1 MANRM
6 MNKTRFWKMIYM
18 TRTRD
23 EGVLS
28 IKKVEEDKM
37 NKMTIRKKVML
48 LVAAGMAMQS
58 MGLTVYAKE
67 ITEPTDFT
75 STVKQT
81 QSKEDVL
88 ADAILQAQ
96 DAVKSKKALLLEAQA
111 ELDKVQPKYDVTKQ
125 AYEQASYKYNQME
138 SSVNSAVLDA
148 MKSNLQDIKNKKK
161 DLDQVALEKANA
173 EKAKKEAEDTYNKAV
188 SDLEKAQK
196 SYDEAV
202 KNVSDSSFK
211 EDVEKA
217 KQAIEDAKNAVMQ
230 AQIELND
237 AKTQQEE
244 LSSKVSECEAA
255 LSDAQNKLQE
265 ALDAKVDAENT
276 LTSLQ
281 QQLSEANGKD
291 NSEKIQVIQ
300 NEIQNLELEVN
311 NYNSKIESINSE
323 VATLQ
328 SSLSKA
334 QMDLDIAKSKVEEA
348 KSNYDTKV
356 EEQNEAQ
363 AKMDEMEEQATL
375 KDGEIAKLQEA
386 VELARTKFEEAKAK
400 FDAESSQLNDKKAAV
415 EAAQKKLESLN
426 DAYQDALNQWN
437 QGSYGYFKSIHAE
450 YPLYMMEDEN
460 LTNKNNLYECK
471 LGADTDPT
479 NLDNMIATIDY
490 IKQCNALRKQN
501 GLNELKVD
509 LSLVVIAQIDASG
522 NIAQLEHNSKWTHLG
537 LYNCGENIAYGPK
550 YYNPFKG
557 WYDSEYKLYQDAIAS
572 GKYPNLENMTSMEV
586 YSTWPDLWEKIGH
599 YYNILDER
607 YNYTG
612 FALGQTVKVNP
623 GCNDYSQTFGLTG
636 SDYTMTVD
644 EYEKSLTS
652 YVNGL
657 KDVFKQHEQALE
669 EYTKANEEL
678 LKAQK
683 EMATYKTV
691 EEAQQTYLKAL
702 DDLSNGQAEFNT
714 FMNGYL
720 AQQKNLEQ
728 AKANVQTALDA
739 IDLAKSQQEAIENQ
753 IHDLNSSISNKMDAL
768 SATKESAAQAQKS
781 IQDKEAE
788 IQKLNQSK
796 LDVDKIKANISK
808 QESIV
813 KDKTDAW
820 QLALNEVDNRQSELE
835 SAEKDLNNQLVVV
848 DEKKG
853 VLKDKEIE
861 FNKREEDYQNLLKL
875 NQNVNDAFANLENAK
890 NAVVKA
896 ETVKTDLATKVK
908 KLEKALD
915 QLTMEYTKLNS
926 EKDKVDSLVACY
938 NNLKEKKLDTEVLTI
953 DGYESIC
960 TLLKQYKAALLD
972 LNEKKQVYQEVKDKF
987 DVLNTAYQKAKA
999 DYDQAIIQETN
1010 VNNDLKK
1017 HLEESKKEVEK
1028 KQNDTKQSS
1037 SVNTG
1042 VQTAIASLSMTTVLG
1057 AAGAVVATRKLSRK
1071 EKHAKK

>member
-1 MANRM
+1 
-6 MNKTRFWKMIYM
+6 
-18 TRTRD
+18 
-23 EGVLS
+23 
-28 IKKVEEDKM
+28 
-37 NKMTIRKKVML
+37 ML

-58 MGLTVYAKE
+58 MGLTAYAKE

-75 STVKQT
+75 STVKQK

-96 DAVKSKKALLLEAQA
+96 DAVKSKKALLLEAKA
-111 ELDKVQPKYDVTKQ
+111 ELDKVQPKYDLTKQ
-125 AYEQASYKYNQME
+125 AYEQVSYKYNQME

-161 DLDQVALEKANA
+161 DLDQVATEKANA
-173 EKAKKEAEDTYNKAV
+173 EKARKEAEDTYNKAV
-188 SDLEKAQK
+188 SELEKAQK
-196 SYDEAV
+196 TYDEAV
-202 KNVSDSSFK
+202 QNLDDVSFK
-211 EDVEKA
+211 ENVDKA
-217 KQAIEDAKNAVMQ
+217 KQAIEEAKTAVMQ
-230 AQIELND
+230 AQTELDD

-244 LSSKVSECEAA
+244 LSAKVLECEAA

-276 LTSLQ
+276 LTYLQ

-291 NSEKIQVIQ
+291 NSEQIQVIQ

-311 NYNSKIESINSE
+311 NYNSKIESMNSE
-323 VATLQ
+323 IVTLE

-334 QMDLDIAKSKVEEA
+334 QSDLDIAKSKVEEA

-356 EEQNEAQ
+356 EEQNKAQ

-386 VELARTKFEEAKAK
+386 VEMARTKFEEAKAK

-460 LTNKNNLYECK
+460 LINKDNLYECK

-479 NLDNMIATIDY
+479 NLDNMITTIDY

-522 NIAQLEHNSKWTHLG
+522 NIAQLEHNSKWDHLG

-623 GCNDYSQTFGLTG
+623 GCIDYSQTFGFTG

-691 EEAQQTYLKAL
+691 EESQQTYLKAL
-702 DDLSNGQAEFNT
+702 DDLSKGQTDYNS
-714 FMNGYL
+714 FMNEYL

-739 IDLAKSQQEAIENQ
+739 IELAQSKQEDRENQ
-753 IHDLNSSISNKMDAL
+753 IHDLNGSISNKMDEL
-768 SATKESAAQAQKS
+768 STTKELAAQAQKS
-781 IQDKEAE
+781 IQAKEAE

-796 LDVDKIKANISK
+796 VDVDNIKKQISK

-853 VLKDKEIE
+853 VLKDKKL
-861 FNKREEDYQNLLKL
+861 NLHKKQEDYQNLLKL
-875 NQNVNDAFANLENAK
+875 NQNVNDAFSNLENAK

-896 ETVKTDLATKVK
+896 ETKKTDLAAKVK
-908 KLEKALD
+908 ILEKSLD

-938 NNLKEKKLDTEVLTI
+938 NNLKEKKLDTEVSMI

-960 TLLKQYKAALLD
+960 TLLKQYKAVLLD
-972 LNEKKQVYQEVKDKF
+972 LNEKEQVYQEVKDKF
-987 DVLNTAYQKAKA
+987 DVLNTTYQNAKA
-999 DYDQAIIQETN
+999 DYDQAIIQETYAKK
-1010 VNNDLKK
+1010 DLKK
-1017 HLEESKKEVEK
+1017 HLEESNKEVEK

-1042 VQTAIASLSMTTVLG
+1042 VETAIAGLSMTTVLG
-1057 AAGAVVATRKLSRK
+1057 AAGAVVASRKLSRK
-1071 EKHAKK
+1071 EKHANK

>member
-1 MANRM
+1 
-6 MNKTRFWKMIYM
+6 MIYM
-18 TRTRD
+18 TRTRN
-23 EGVLS
+23 EGFLS

-37 NKMTIRKKVML
+37 TIRNKAML

-58 MGLTVYAKE
+58 MGLTAYAKE

-96 DAVKSKKALLLEAQA
+96 DAVKSKKALLLEAKA
-111 ELDKVQPKYDVTKQ
+111 ELDKVQPKYDATKQ

-161 DLDQVALEKANA
+161 DLDQVALEKTSA

-230 AQIELND
+230 AQTELDD
-237 AKTQQEE
+237 AMIHQEE
-244 LSSKVSECEAA
+244 LSAQVSKCEAA

-265 ALDAKVDAENT
+265 SLDAKENAENT
-276 LTSLQ
+276 LTSLL

-291 NSEKIQVIQ
+291 NSEQIQAIQ
-300 NEIQNLELEVN
+300 TEIQNLELELN
-311 NYNSKIESINSE
+311 NYNSMIESMNGE

-328 SSLSKA
+328 SSLSKT
-334 QMDLDIAKSKVEEA
+334 QSDLDVAKSNVEEA

-356 EEQNEAQ
+356 EEQNKAQ

-460 LTNKNNLYECK
+460 LINKDNLYECK

-537 LYNCGENIAYGPK
+537 LYNCGENIAYGLK

-623 GCNDYSQTFGLTG
+623 GCNDYSQTFGFTG

-835 SAEKDLNNQLVVV
+835 SAEKNLNNQLVVV

-896 ETVKTDLATKVK
+896 ETVKTDLAAKVK
-908 KLEKALD
+908 TLEKSLD

-926 EKDKVDSLVACY
+926 EKDEADTIVSCY
-938 NNLKEKKLDTEVLTI
+938 NNLKEKKLDTEVSTI

-960 TLLKQYKAALLD
+960 ALLKQYKAALLD
-972 LNEKKQVYQEVKDKF
+972 LNEKEQTYQEVKHKF
-987 DVLNTAYQKAKA
+987 DVLNTTYQNAKA

-1010 VNNDLKK
+1010 AKNNLKK
-1017 HLEESKKEVEK
+1017 HLEEGKEEVEK
-1028 KQNDTKQSS
+1028 KQDDTKQSS

-1042 VQTAIASLSMTTVLG
+1042 VETAIAGLGMTTMLG

-1071 EKHAKK
+1071 EKMQKK

>member
-1 MANRM
+1 
-6 MNKTRFWKMIYM
+6 MIYM
-18 TRTRD
+18 TRTRN
-23 EGVLS
+23 EGFLS

-37 NKMTIRKKVML
+37 NKMTIRKKAML

-58 MGLTVYAKE
+58 MGLTAYAKE

-96 DAVKSKKALLLEAQA
+96 DAVKSKKALLLEAKA
-111 ELDKVQPKYDVTKQ
+111 ELDKVQPKYDATKQ

-161 DLDQVALEKANA
+161 DLDQVALEKTSA

-230 AQIELND
+230 AQTELDD
-237 AKTQQEE
+237 AMIHQEE
-244 LSSKVSECEAA
+244 LSAQVSKCEAA

-265 ALDAKVDAENT
+265 SLDAKANAENT

-291 NSEKIQVIQ
+291 NSEQIQVIQ

-311 NYNSKIESINSE
+311 NYNSKIESMNSE
-323 VATLQ
+323 IVTLE

-334 QMDLDIAKSKVEEA
+334 QSDLDIAKSKVEEA

-356 EEQNEAQ
+356 EEQNKAQ

-375 KDGEIAKLQEA
+375 KDGEIAKLQET
-386 VELARTKFEEAKAK
+386 VELARVKFEEAKVK
-400 FDAESSQLNDKKAAV
+400 FDAESSQLNDKKAAI

-437 QGSYGYFKSIHAE
+437 QGSYGYFKSIHAD
-450 YPLYMMEDEN
+450 YPLYMMEDED
-460 LTNKNNLYECK
+460 LTNKDNLYECK

-479 NLDNMIATIDY
+479 NLDNMIAAIDY

-522 NIAQLEHNSKWTHLG
+522 NIAQLEHNSKWDHLG

-623 GCNDYSQTFGLTG
+623 GCIDYSQTFGFTG

-644 EYEKSLTS
+644 EYEKSLMS

-691 EEAQQTYLKAL
+691 EESQQTYLKAL
-702 DDLSNGQAEFNT
+702 DDLSKGQTEYNS

-720 AQQKNLEQ
+720 AQQKDLEQ

-739 IDLAKSQQEAIENQ
+739 IELAQSKQEDIENQ
-753 IHDLNSSISNKMDAL
+753 IHDLNGSISNKMDEL
-768 SATKESAAQAQKS
+768 SATKELAKQLQKS
-781 IQDKEAE
+781 ILDKEAE

-796 LDVDKIKANISK
+796 LDVDIIKKQISK

-820 QLALNEVDNRQSELE
+820 QLAFNEVDKRQSELE
-835 SAEKDLNNQLVVV
+835 SAEKDLNNQLVIV
-848 DEKKG
+848 DEKKE
-853 VLKDKEIE
+853 VLKEKELNL
-861 FNKREEDYQNLLKL
+861 NKKQEDYQSLLKL
-875 NQNVNDAFANLENAK
+875 SQNVNDAFENLENVK

-896 ETVKTDLATKVK
+896 ETVKTDLAAKVK
-908 KLEKALD
+908 TLEKSLD
-915 QLTMEYTKLNS
+915 QSTMEYTKLNS
-926 EKDKVDSLVACY
+926 EKDKVDTIVSCY
-938 NNLKEKKLDTEVLTI
+938 NNLKEKKLDTEVSTI

-960 TLLKQYKAALLD
+960 ALLKQYKAALLD
-972 LNEKKQVYQEVKDKF
+972 LNEKEQAYQEVKDKF
-987 DVLNTAYQKAKA
+987 DVLNTAYQNAKA
-999 DYDQAIIQETN
+999 HYDQALIQETN
-1010 VNNDLKK
+1010 AKKDLKK
-1017 HLEESKKEVEK
+1017 HLEESNKEVEK
-1028 KQNDTKQSS
+1028 KQDDTKQSS

-1042 VQTAIASLSMTTVLG
+1042 VETAISEFGMTTVLG

>member
-1 MANRM
+1 
-6 MNKTRFWKMIYM
+6 MIYM

-58 MGLTVYAKE
+58 MGVTAYAKE
-67 ITEPTDFT
+67 ITEPTDFM

-173 EKAKKEAEDTYNKAV
+173 EKAKKEAEDTYNKAA
-188 SDLEKAQK
+188 SELEKAQK
-196 SYDEAV
+196 IYDEAV
-202 KNVSDSSFK
+202 QNLDDVSFK
-211 EDVEKA
+211 ENVEKA
-217 KQAIEDAKNAVMQ
+217 KQAIDEAKTAVMQ
-230 AQIELND
+230 AQTELND

-244 LSSKVSECEAA
+244 LSAKVLECETA

-265 ALDAKVDAENT
+265 SLDAKANAENT
-276 LTSLQ
+276 LASLQ

-291 NSEKIQVIQ
+291 NSEQIQGIQ
-300 NEIQNLELEVN
+300 NEIQNLELEIN
-311 NYNSKIESINSE
+311 NYNSKIESMNSE
-323 VATLQ
+323 IAALQ

-334 QMDLDIAKSKVEEA
+334 QMDLDVAKSNVEDA
-348 KSNYDTKV
+348 VSNYDTKV
-356 EEQNEAQ
+356 EEQNKAQ
-363 AKMDEMEEQATL
+363 ADMDEMEEQATL

-460 LTNKNNLYECK
+460 LTNKDNLYECK
-471 LGADTDPT
+471 LGVDTDPT

-557 WYDSEYKLYQDAIAS
+557 WYDSEYKSYQDAIAS

-623 GCNDYSQTFGLTG
+623 GCNDYSQTFGFTG

-702 DDLSNGQAEFNT
+702 DDLSNGKAEFNT

-739 IDLAKSQQEAIENQ
+739 IDLAKSQQENIENQ
-753 IHDLNSSISNKMDAL
+753 IHDLDSFISNKMDEL
-768 SATKESAAQAQKS
+768 SATKELAAKAKKS
-781 IQDKEAE
+781 ILDKEAE

-820 QLALNEVDNRQSELE
+820 QLALHEVDQRQSELD

-938 NNLKEKKLDTEVLTI
+938 NNLKEKKSDTEVLTI

-987 DVLNTAYQKAKA
+987 DVLNTAYQNAKA
-999 DYDQAIIQETN
+999 DYDRAIIQETN
-1010 VNNDLKK
+1010 AKNNLKK
-1017 HLEESKKEVEK
+1017 HLEEGKEEVEK
-1028 KQNDTKQSS
+1028 KQDDTKQSS

-1042 VQTAIASLSMTTVLG
+1042 VVTAIAGFGMTTVLG

-1071 EKHAKK
+1071 EKHANK

>member
-1 MANRM
+1 
-6 MNKTRFWKMIYM
+6 MIYM
-18 TRTRD
+18 TRTRN
-23 EGVLS
+23 EGFLS

-37 NKMTIRKKVML
+37 NKMTIRKKAML

-58 MGLTVYAKE
+58 MGLTAYAKE

-96 DAVKSKKALLLEAQA
+96 DAVKSKKALLLEAKA
-111 ELDKVQPKYDVTKQ
+111 ELDKVQPKYDATKQ

-161 DLDQVALEKANA
+161 DLDQVALEKTNA
-173 EKAKKEAEDTYNKAV
+173 EKARIEAEDTYNKAV

-291 NSEKIQVIQ
+291 NSEQIQGIQ

-334 QMDLDIAKSKVEEA
+334 QSDLDVAKSRVEEA

-356 EEQNEAQ
+356 EEQNKAQ

-375 KDGEIAKLQEA
+375 KDAEIAKLQEA

-460 LTNKNNLYECK
+460 LINKDNLYECK

-691 EEAQQTYLKAL
+691 EEAQQTYLKVL

-739 IDLAKSQQEAIENQ
+739 IDSAKSKQEEIENQ
-753 IHDLNSSISNKMDAL
+753 IHDLDSSISNKMDEL
-768 SATKESAAQAQKS
+768 SATKELAKQVQKS
-781 IQDKEAE
+781 ILDKEAE

-796 LDVDKIKANISK
+796 LDVDNIKKQISK

-813 KDKTDAW
+813 KDKTDAG
-820 QLALNEVDNRQSELE
+820 QLAFNEVDKRQSELE
-835 SAEKDLNNQLVVV
+835 SAEKDLNNQLVV

-861 FNKREEDYQNLLKL
+861 FNKREEDYQSLLKL
-875 NQNVNDAFANLENAK
+875 NQNVNDASVNLENAK

-896 ETVKTDLATKVK
+896 ETSKKDLATKVK

-915 QLTMEYTKLNS
+915 QLTVEYTQLNS
-926 EKDKVDSLVACY
+926 EKDKVDAIVSCY

-972 LNEKKQVYQEVKDKF
+972 LNEKEQVYQEVKHKF
-987 DVLNTAYQKAKA
+987 DVVNTAYQNAKA

-1010 VNNDLKK
+1010 AKKDLKK
-1017 HLEESKKEVEK
+1017 HLEDSNKEVEK

-1042 VQTAIASLSMTTVLG
+1042 VETAIAGLSMTTVLG

-1071 EKHAKK
+1071 EKHANK

>member
-1 MANRM
+1 
-6 MNKTRFWKMIYM
+6 M

-58 MGLTVYAKE
+58 MGVTAYAKE

-173 EKAKKEAEDTYNKAV
+173 EKAKKEAEDTYNKAA
-188 SDLEKAQK
+188 SELEKAQK
-196 SYDEAV
+196 IYDEAV
-202 KNVSDSSFK
+202 QNLDDVSFK
-211 EDVEKA
+211 EKVEKA
-217 KQAIEDAKNAVMQ
+217 KQAIDEAKTAVMQ
-230 AQIELND
+230 AQTELND

-244 LSSKVSECEAA
+244 LSAKVLECETA

-265 ALDAKVDAENT
+265 SLDAKANAENT
-276 LTSLQ
+276 LASLQ

-291 NSEKIQVIQ
+291 NSEQIQGIQ
-300 NEIQNLELEVN
+300 NEIQNLELEIN
-311 NYNSKIESINSE
+311 NYNSKIESMNSE
-323 VATLQ
+323 IAALQ

-334 QMDLDIAKSKVEEA
+334 QMDLDVAKSNVEDA
-348 KSNYDTKV
+348 VSNYDTKV
-356 EEQNEAQ
+356 EEQNKAQ
-363 AKMDEMEEQATL
+363 ADMDEMEEQATL

-471 LGADTDPT
+471 LGANTDPT
-479 NLDNMIATIDY
+479 NLDNMIAAIDY

-623 GCNDYSQTFGLTG
+623 GCNDYSQTFGFTG

-739 IDLAKSQQEAIENQ
+739 IDLAKSQQENIENQ
-753 IHDLNSSISNKMDAL
+753 IHDLDSFISNKMDEL
-768 SATKESAAQAQKS
+768 SATKELAAKAKKS

-796 LDVDKIKANISK
+796 LDVDKIKAAISK
-808 QESIV
+808 QESII

-820 QLALNEVDNRQSELE
+820 QLALNEVDKRQSELD
-835 SAEKDLNNQLVVV
+835 SAEKALKDQSVVV
-848 DEKKG
+848 DEKKE
-853 VLKDKEIE
+853 VLKEKELNL
-861 FNKREEDYQNLLKL
+861 NKKQEDYQSLLKL

-896 ETVKTDLATKVK
+896 ETSKKDLATKVK

-926 EKDKVDSLVACY
+926 EKDKVDTLKACF
-938 NNLKEKKLDTEVLTI
+938 NNLKDKKLDTEVLTI

-972 LNEKKQVYQEVKDKF
+972 MNEKEQVYQEVKDKF
-987 DVLNTAYQKAKA
+987 DVLNTAYQNAKA

-1010 VNNDLKK
+1010 VKNDLKK

-1042 VQTAIASLSMTTVLG
+1042 VETAIAGLSMTTVLG
-1057 AAGAVVATRKLSRK
+1057 AAGAVVATCKLSRK
-1071 EKHAKK
+1071 EKHANK